1 MQCECCPFKTLF
13 EREVELR
20 TEERVKN
27 IRLKK
32 EREETH
38 KKYKDLAHKWNDL
51 VPKYE
56 DLADKWTD
64 LVPKYNETVEEYNE
78 LLEADGIDKAV
89 VDSLHEE
96 IATLRSKINKH
107 KRDVRDAKAAILA
120 HDTLLAE
127 RNSLLEEI
135 ERLKKKKQLRLT
147 VTEKD

>member
-1 MQCECCPFKTLF
+1 MHCECCPFKTLF

-20 TEERVKN
+20 TEERVEN

-32 EREETH
+32 ERD
-38 KKYKDLAHKWNDL
+38 KKYKELAHKWNDL
-51 VPKYE
+51 VPKY
-56 DLADKWTD
+56 
-64 LVPKYNETVEEYNE
+64 NENVKNYTE
-78 LLEADGIDKAV
+78 LLEADRIDKAV
-89 VDSLHEE
+89 VDSLHVE

-107 KRDVRDAKAAILA
+107 KREVRDAKAAILA

-135 ERLKKKKQLRLT
+135 ERLQKKKQLRLT

>member
-1 MQCECCPFKTLF
+1 MHCECCPFKTLF

-20 TEERVKN
+20 TEERVEN

-32 EREETH
+32 ERD
-38 KKYKDLAHKWNDL
+38 KKYKELAHKWNDL

-56 DLADKWTD
+56 DLADKWID
-64 LVPKYNETVEEYNE
+64 LVPKYNENVKNYNE
-78 LLEADGIDKAV
+78 LLEADRIDKVV
-89 VDSLHEE
+89 VDSLHVE

-107 KRDVRDAKAAILA
+107 KREVRDAKAAILA

>member
-13 EREVELR
+13 EQ
-20 TEERVKN
+20 ERVEN

-32 EREETH
+32 ERKETH
-38 KKYKDLAHKWNDL
+38 KKYKDFAHKWNDL
-51 VPKYE
+51 VPKY
-56 DLADKWTD
+56 
-64 LVPKYNETVEEYNE
+64 NENVKNYTE
-78 LLEADGIDKAV
+78 LLEADRIDKAV
-89 VDSLHEE
+89 VDSLHVE

-107 KRDVRDAKAAILA
+107 KREVRDAKAAILA

-135 ERLKKKKQLRLT
+135 ERLQKKKQLRLT

>member
-13 EREVELR
+13 DREVELR
-20 TEERVKN
+20 TEERVEN

-51 VPKYE
+51 VPEYE
-56 DLADKWTD
+56 ELAHKWND
-64 LVPKYNETVEEYNE
+64 LVPKYTE
-78 LLEADGIDKAV
+78 LLEADRIDKAV

>member
-38 KKYKDLAHKWNDL
+38 KKYKGLAHKWNDL

-56 DLADKWTD
+56 DLADKWID
-64 LVPKYNETVEEYNE
+64 LVPKYNENVKNYNE
-78 LLEADGIDKAV
+78 LLEADRIDKAV
-89 VDSLHEE
+89 VDSLHVE

-107 KRDVRDAKAAILA
+107 KREVRDAKAAILA

-135 ERLKKKKQLRLT
+135 ERLQKKKQLRLT

>member
-13 EREVELR
+13 EQ
-20 TEERVKN
+20 ERVEN

-32 EREETH
+32 ERKETH
-38 KKYKDLAHKWNDL
+38 KKYKEFAHKWNDL
-51 VPKYE
+51 VPKY
-56 DLADKWTD
+56 
-64 LVPKYNETVEEYNE
+64 NENVKNYTE
-78 LLEADGIDKAV
+78 LLEADRIDKAV
-89 VDSLHEE
+89 VDSLHVE

-107 KRDVRDAKAAILA
+107 KREVRDAKAAILA

-135 ERLKKKKQLRLT
+135 ERLQKKKQLRLT

>member
-20 TEERVKN
+20 TEERVEN

-38 KKYKDLAHKWNDL
+38 KKYKELAHKWNDL
-51 VPKYE
+51 VPKY
-56 DLADKWTD
+56 
-64 LVPKYNETVEEYNE
+64 NEIDENYTE
-78 LLEADGIDKAV
+78 LLEADRIDQAV

-107 KRDVRDAKAAILA
+107 KREVRDAKAATLA

-127 RNSLLEEI
+127 RNSLLEEV